1 MSVFEYVVV
10 FLIDAFLR
18 CQINSCVNCVCVV
31 CDQVA
36 AQTNHQV
43 TLVDVSDE
51 ILGKAENRI
60 KTSLVRVA
68 KKKFP
73 EDAKVSE
80 RERVSCR

>member
-1 MSVFEYVVV
+1 MF
-10 FLIDAFLR
+10 
-18 CQINSCVNCVCVV
+18 V

-60 KTSLVRVA
+60 KTSLARVA

-80 RERVSCR
+80 RERERESVVGKVWCSCFYL